1 MGINEKLLE
10 IQTELKAPKS
20 QYNSFGKYKYRN
32 CEDILEALKPLL
44 AKVKAAVVITDE
56 IVNIAQRFYVKATV
70 RLINVENEEVIETSA
85 YAREPENKKG
95 LDESQIT
102 GSTSSYA
109 RKYALNAMFAIDDTK
124 DSDYAPDSNSKPA
137 SAPKNKPLSN
147 EKTNNVSRETLLKIS
162 NETLLKIN
170 KSIDKYANLT
180 NKTPEEVRAVM
191 GDRFHFTSIENISEI
206 VGKTIYKQ
214 LNNWIVSRETIL
226 EN

>member
-1 MGINEKLLE
+1 MLKKKEKVTMGINEKLLE

-20 QYNSFGKYKYRN
+20 QYNDFGKYNYRN

-44 AKVKAAVVITDE
+44 AKVKATVVITDE

-124 DSDYAPDSNSKPA
+124 DSDYAPDSNSKTA
-137 SAPKNKPLSN
+137 TAPKNKPLSKETQEEINRRIMEYTKLSKIPVSEITAELSKVVKKELREIN
-147 EKTNNVSRETLLKIS
+147 EIEAKMIVSYLGG
-162 NETLLKIN
+162 KIN
-170 KSIDKYANLT
+170 KAMDG
-180 NKTPEEVRAVM
+180 AV
-191 GDRFHFTSIENISEI
+191 
-206 VGKTIYKQ
+206 
-214 LNNWIVSRETIL
+214 
-226 EN
+226 

>member
-44 AKVKAAVVITDE
+44 ANVKAAVVITDE

-70 RLINVENEEVIETSA
+70 KLINVENDEVIETSA

-124 DSDYAPDSNSKPA
+124 DSDYAPDSNSNLA
-137 SAPKNKPLSN
+137 TAPKNKPLSK
-147 EKTNNVSRETLLKIS
+147 EKNNNVSRETLI
-162 NETLLKIN
+162 KIN
-170 KSIDKYANLT
+170 KSIDKYANLA
-180 NKTPEEVRAVM
+180 NKTPAEVLAVM
-191 GDRFHFTSIENISEI
+191 CDRYHITSIENISEI

>member
-20 QYNSFGKYKYRN
+20 QYNDFGKYNYRN

-56 IVNIAQRFYVKATV
+56 IVNVAQRFYVKATV

-109 RKYALNAMFAIDDTK
+109 RKYALNAMFAIDDMK

-137 SAPKNKPLSN
+137 SAPKNKPLSKETQEEIN
-147 EKTNNVSRETLLKIS
+147 RRIMEYAKVSKMPVSEITAELTKVVKKELREITNTEAKMVVSYLGG
-162 NETLLKIN
+162 KIN
-170 KSIDKYANLT
+170 KAM
-180 NKTPEEVRAVM
+180 E
-191 GDRFHFTSIENISEI
+191 
-206 VGKTIYKQ
+206 GK
-214 LNNWIVSRETIL
+214 E
-226 EN
+226 

>member
-20 QYNSFGKYKYRN
+20 QYNAFGKYNYRN

-44 AKVKAAVVITDE
+44 AKVKATVVITDE

-124 DSDYAPDSNSKPA
+124 DSDYAPDSNSKTA
-137 SAPKNKPLSN
+137 TAPKNKPLSKETQEEINRRIMEYAKLSKIPVSEITAELTKVVKKELREIN
-147 EKTNNVSRETLLKIS
+147 EVEAKMIVSYLGG
-162 NETLLKIN
+162 KIN
-170 KSIDKYANLT
+170 KAMDG
-180 NKTPEEVRAVM
+180 AV
-191 GDRFHFTSIENISEI
+191 
-206 VGKTIYKQ
+206 
-214 LNNWIVSRETIL
+214 
-226 EN
+226 

>member
-20 QYNSFGKYKYRN
+20 QYNSFGNYKYRN

-124 DSDYAPDSNSKPA
+124 DSDYAPDSNSKPT
-137 SAPKNKPLSN
+137 SAPKNKPLIK
-147 EKTNNVSRETLLKIS
+147 EKNNNVSRETLI
-162 NETLLKIN
+162 KIN
-170 KSIDKYANLT
+170 KSIDKYATLT
-180 NKTPEEVRAVM
+180 NKTPEEVLAVM
-191 GDRFHFTSIENISEI
+191 CDRYHITSIENISEI

-214 LNNWIVSRETIL
+214 INNWIVSRETIL

>member
-10 IQTELKAPKS
+10 VQSELKCNKS
-20 QYNSFGKYKYRN
+20 QYNSFGKYYYRN
-32 CEDILEALKPLL
+32 AEDILEAVKPLL
-44 AKVKAAVVITDE
+44 AKVKATITVNDE
-56 IVNIAQRFYVKATV
+56 IVNIANRFYIKATAKIIDIESGEV
-70 RLINVENEEVIETSA
+70 VETNA

-109 RKYALNAMFAIDDTK
+109 RKYALNGLLLIDDMK
-124 DSDYAPDSNSKPA
+124 DSDYAPDSNSKTDT
-137 SAPKNKPLSN
+137 APKNKPLSK
-147 EKTNNVSRETLLKIS
+147 EKNNTVSRETLI
-162 NETLLKIN
+162 KIN
-170 KSIDKYANLT
+170 KSIDKYATLT
-180 NKTPEEVRAVM
+180 NKTPEEVLAVM
-191 GDRFHFTSIENISEI
+191 CYRYHITSIENISEI

>member
-20 QYNSFGKYKYRN
+20 QYNAFGKYNYRN

-44 AKVKAAVVITDE
+44 AKVKATVVITDE

-137 SAPKNKPLSN
+137 TAPKNKPLSKETQEEINRRIMEYAKLSKIPVSEITAELTKVVKKELREIN
-147 EKTNNVSRETLLKIS
+147 EVEAKMIVSYLGG
-162 NETLLKIN
+162 KIN
-170 KSIDKYANLT
+170 KAM
-180 NKTPEEVRAVM
+180 EGAV
-191 GDRFHFTSIENISEI
+191 
-206 VGKTIYKQ
+206 
-214 LNNWIVSRETIL
+214 
-226 EN
+226 

>member
-124 DSDYAPDSNSKPA
+124 DSDYAPDSNINPA
-137 SAPKNKPLSN
+137 TAPKNKPLSK
-147 EKTNNVSRETLLKIS
+147 EKNNNVSRETLI
-162 NETLLKIN
+162 KIN
-170 KSIDKYANLT
+170 KSIDKYATLT
-180 NKTPEEVRAVM
+180 NKTPDEVLAVM
-191 GDRFHFTSIENISEI
+191 CDRYHITSIENISEI

>member
-20 QYNSFGKYKYRN
+20 QYNDFGKYNYRN

-44 AKVKAAVVITDE
+44 AKVKATVVITDE

-124 DSDYAPDSNSKPA
+124 DSDYAPDSNSKTA
-137 SAPKNKPLSN
+137 TAPKNKPLSKETQEEINRRIMEYTKLSKIPVSEITAELSKVVKKELREIN
-147 EKTNNVSRETLLKIS
+147 EIEAKMIVSYLGG
-162 NETLLKIN
+162 KIN
-170 KSIDKYANLT
+170 KAMDG
-180 NKTPEEVRAVM
+180 AV
-191 GDRFHFTSIENISEI
+191 
-206 VGKTIYKQ
+206 
-214 LNNWIVSRETIL
+214 
-226 EN
+226 

>member
-70 RLINVENEEVIETSA
+70 RLINVENDEVIETSA

-137 SAPKNKPLSN
+137 TAPKNKPLSKETQEEINRRIMEYTKVSKIPVSEITAELSKVVKKELREIN
-147 EKTNNVSRETLLKIS
+147 EVEAKMIVSYLGG
-162 NETLLKIN
+162 KIN
-170 KSIDKYANLT
+170 KAM
-180 NKTPEEVRAVM
+180 EGAV
-191 GDRFHFTSIENISEI
+191 
-206 VGKTIYKQ
+206 
-214 LNNWIVSRETIL
+214 
-226 EN
+226 

>member
-56 IVNIAQRFYVKATV
+56 IVNIAQRFYVKSTV
-70 RLINVENEEVIETSA
+70 KLINVENEEVIETSA

-124 DSDYAPDSNSKPA
+124 DSDYAPDSNSKPLIKE
-137 SAPKNKPLSN
+137 KN
-147 EKTNNVSRETLLKIS
+147 NNVSRETLI
-162 NETLLKIN
+162 KIN
-170 KSIDKYANLT
+170 KSIDKYATLT
-180 NKTPEEVRAVM
+180 NKTPEEVLAVM
-191 GDRFHFTSIENISEI
+191 CDRYHITSIENISEI

>member
-124 DSDYAPDSNSKPA
+124 DSDYAPDSNSKPLIKE
-137 SAPKNKPLSN
+137 KN
-147 EKTNNVSRETLLKIS
+147 NNVSR
-162 NETLLKIN
+162 ETLLKIN
-170 KSIDKYANLT
+170 KSIDKYANLA
-180 NKTPEEVRAVM
+180 NKTSEEVLAVM
-191 GDRFHFTSIENISEI
+191 CDRYHITSIENISEI